1 MSVYDLA
8 HENAVLTLQLPGKAF
23 ETKVTDKAI
32 YVSTWNGFLL
42 KILKSDN
49 KLAWSRKIFA
59 VPFLLATNS
68 KELYVCNL
76 EGELV
81 SLNDDSGQTKEGS
94 TRKIPGQI
102 THILSSDSI
111 IAVATSGNRLY
122 LTNPNSKDTPPL
134 QILMD
139 DAISS
144 LQLIN
149 DQGERKFLIG
159 LANQSVLLY
168 TESGAPLWKFHGA
181 NSIFMKPFVKDD
193 LAWLDQGNEI
203 VAISLKSGK
212 VERKFS
218 TPGGAGSPFIMNKI
232 LYSASPK
239 RLLYGFSL

>member
-1 MSVYDLA
+1 M
-8 HENAVLTLQLPGKAF
+8 
-23 ETKVTDKAI
+23 
-32 YVSTWNGFLL
+32 
-42 KILKSDN
+42 
-49 KLAWSRKIFA
+49 
-59 VPFLLATNS
+59 
-68 KELYVCNL
+68 
-76 EGELV
+76 
-81 SLNDDSGQTKEGS
+81 
-94 TRKIPGQI
+94 
-102 THILSSDSI
+102 SSDSI